1 MDPNTWSADLFQL
14 ASQWQE
20 KGLLTRYNVFMA
32 ISITVTA
39 LYLIHKGISRARSFR
54 APLVGRRFSWE
65 PKWLIGLRFSQYGL
79 EHLMEGCKR
88 FNDGIFKVARND
100 TDILVIPNRYVDELH
115 SKPEEHISAIKAHM
129 KNLLGKYSTI
139 DILQEGNLHTHVLQ
153 TKLTPNLGSLMS
165 TIEEELRFAMTEEIP
180 STHEDWKDV
189 SIYDIILH
197 LVARISARV
206 FVGQPTCRNQEWLD
220 TSIRFT
226 EHAFLTLAILRR
238 LPKFL
243 HPIVAPLLPSYW
255 AVHRDLQTAKRI
267 ISPIVKQRT
276 ADEASGEPGYKKPT
290 DLLQWMIDVASP
302 RDGQPDK
309 LAHRQLVLSLAA
321 IHTTTMAVAYAI
333 YDLCQ
338 FPEYVEPLRQEI
350 TDSLEQDGK
359 WAKTTLTKM
368 HKLDSFIK
376 ESQRLSPLV
385 YVLSFQRIVMQEVTL
400 SDGTALPKGTHISV
414 PAAEVLQGKAFDSSF
429 DGFRYSRRRQN
440 SGEAH
445 KYQFATTDKNSL
457 HFGHGK
463 YACPGR
469 FFAAYEIK
477 MIISHLLMDYDFR
490 FPPGTS
496 RPKVFSADE
505 VLLPDP
511 STRVLMHRRT
521 DSAHSN
527 CH

>member
-1 MDPNTWSADLFQL
+1 MNPNNSSTVLSQL
-14 ASQWQE
+14 TSKRQD
-20 KGLLTRYNVFMA
+20 KGLLTLYNVF
-32 ISITVTA
+32 ITILIIVTTI
-39 LYLIHKGISRARSFR
+39 YLIQKGITRSRSFR
-54 APLVGRRFSWE
+54 APFVGRRFSWE
-65 PKWLIGLRFSQYGL
+65 PKWLIGLRFSQAGL
-79 EHLMEGCKR
+79 EHLAEGCKK

-115 SKPEEHISAIKAHM
+115 SKPEEHVSAIGAHM

-153 TKLTPNLGSLMS
+153 TKLTPNLGSMIS
-165 TIEEELRFAMTEEIP
+165 TIEEELRFAMEEEIP
-180 STHEDWKDV
+180 PTHGDWKDV
-189 SIYDIILH
+189 SIYEIILH

-226 EHAFLTLAILRR
+226 EHAFLTIAILRR

-243 HPIVAPLLPSYW
+243 HPVVAPLLPSYW

-276 ADEASGEPGYKKPT
+276 ADEASGEPGYEKPT
-290 DLLQWMIDVASP
+290 DLLQWMIDAANL

-321 IHTTTMAVAYAI
+321 IHTTTMAVSYAI

-338 FPEYVEPLRQEI
+338 FPEFVEPLRQEI
-350 TDSLEQDGK
+350 TDSLEQGGK
-359 WAKTTLTKM
+359 WAKTTLGKM

-376 ESQRLSPLV
+376 ESQRLSPPSL
-385 YVLSFQRIVMQEVTL
+385 LSFQRIVMQDLTL
-400 SDGTALPKGTHISV
+400 SDGTTLPKGTHISV
-414 PAAEVLQGKAFDSSF
+414 PAAEVLQGAEFDSSF

-477 MIISHLLMDYDFR
+477 MIISHLLMDYDVQ
-490 FPPGTS
+490 FPPGAS

-511 STRVLMHRRT
+511 STRVLIRRRT
-521 DSAHSN
+521 GM
-527 CH
+527 